1 MGSYP
6 QIADKRGTHDLYGP
20 VNRLMCA
27 GYDRAMVMF
36 LTCVK
41 VILLKMLVQ
50 SLEACCASCRVRAAR
65 DNALYRSWFHP
76 FTCDLDVL

>member
-20 VNRLMCA
+20 VNRVMCA
-27 GYDRAMVMF
+27 GYDRAMVTF

-41 VILLKMLVQ
+41 VSASTMQGSLAVGMGMLRVDFHKG
-50 SLEACCASCRVRAAR
+50 SLHQFAPES
-65 DNALYRSWFHP
+65 
-76 FTCDLDVL
+76 VLMHC

>member
-20 VNRLMCA
+20 VSRMMCA
-27 GYDRAMVMF
+27 SYDRAMVMF

-41 VILLKMLVQ
+41 VNTHAV
-50 SLEACCASCRVRAAR
+50 SS
-65 DNALYRSWFHP
+65 
-76 FTCDLDVL
+76 

>member
-27 GYDRAMVMF
+27 AYDRAMVMF

-41 VILLKMLVQ
+41 VTALKILVQ
-50 SLEACCASCRVRAAR
+50 SLKAYCLSCSVRVAR
-65 DNALYRSWFHP
+65 DNRLYRSWFHP
-76 FTCDLDVL
+76 FTCYLDVL

>member
-20 VNRLMCA
+20 VNRMMCA

-41 VILLKMLVQ
+41 VGACAVVSRMTLRYDCWILFEILVGT
-50 SLEACCASCRVRAAR
+50 LVA
-65 DNALYRSWFHP
+65 
-76 FTCDLDVL
+76 

>member
-20 VNRLMCA
+20 VSRMMCA
-27 GYDRAMVMF
+27 SYDRAMVMF

-41 VILLKMLVQ
+41 VNIHAV
-50 SLEACCASCRVRAAR
+50 SVTYAIYVTIHVADVRGMCGIVR
-65 DNALYRSWFHP
+65 LSWSA
-76 FTCDLDVL
+76 V

>member
-20 VNRLMCA
+20 VNRVMCA
-27 GYDRAMVMF
+27 GYDRAMVTF

-41 VILLKMLVQ
+41 V
-50 SLEACCASCRVRAAR
+50 SASC
-65 DNALYRSWFHP
+65 
-76 FTCDLDVL
+76 T

>member
-20 VNRLMCA
+20 VSRMMCA
-27 GYDRAMVMF
+27 GYDRAAVMF

-41 VILLKMLVQ
+41 VPHLPLSAPACTSLLHAVWWSGIKTHCQ
-50 SLEACCASCRVRAAR
+50 
-65 DNALYRSWFHP
+65 NP
-76 FTCDLDVL
+76 

>member
-20 VNRLMCA
+20 VSRMMCA
-27 GYDRAMVMF
+27 SYDRAMVMF

-41 VILLKMLVQ
+41 VNIHAVSGWLVTY
-50 SLEACCASCRVRAAR
+50 ATCVTIRVADMCGMCGIVRV
-65 DNALYRSWFHP
+65 SWS
-76 FTCDLDVL
+76 VL

>member
-20 VNRLMCA
+20 VSRMMCA
-27 GYDRAMVMF
+27 SYDRAMVMF

-41 VILLKMLVQ
+41 VQIRAVSSLL
-50 SLEACCASCRVRAAR
+50 ATYA
-65 DNALYRSWFHP
+65 
-76 FTCDLDVL
+76 TCVGIHIADM

>member
-20 VNRLMCA
+20 VSRMMCA
-27 GYDRAMVMF
+27 SYDRAMVMF

-41 VILLKMLVQ
+41 VQIRAVSNLL
-50 SLEACCASCRVRAAR
+50 ATYA
-65 DNALYRSWFHP
+65 
-76 FTCDLDVL
+76 TCVGIHIADM

>member
-20 VNRLMCA
+20 VNRVMCA
-27 GYDRAMVMF
+27 GYDRAMVTF

-41 VILLKMLVQ
+41 VSASIVQ
-50 SLEACCASCRVRAAR
+50 KNIGCRSGNVAC
-65 DNALYRSWFHP
+65 
-76 FTCDLDVL
+76 

>member
-20 VNRLMCA
+20 VSRIMCA
-27 GYDRAMVMF
+27 SYDRAMVMF

-41 VILLKMLVQ
+41 VKIHAICNWL
-50 SLEACCASCRVRAAR
+50 APCANYVTIHIA
-65 DNALYRSWFHP
+65 DI
-76 FTCDLDVL
+76 

>member
-20 VNRLMCA
+20 VSRMMCA
-27 GYDRAMVMF
+27 SYDRAMVMF

-41 VILLKMLVQ
+41 VKIHAVSGWLVTYATYVTTHIADVRGMCG
-50 SLEACCASCRVRAAR
+50 SVRV
-65 DNALYRSWFHP
+65 SWS
-76 FTCDLDVL
+76 VL

>member
-20 VNRLMCA
+20 VSRMMCA
-27 GYDRAMVMF
+27 SYDRAMVMF

-41 VILLKMLVQ
+41 VKTHAILLSTYATYVTIHI
-50 SLEACCASCRVRAAR
+50 A
-65 DNALYRSWFHP
+65 D
-76 FTCDLDVL
+76 T

>member
-20 VNRLMCA
+20 VSRMMCA
-27 GYDRAMVMF
+27 SYDRAMVMF

-41 VILLKMLVQ
+41 VVLLPHVDTLGNAVRIK
-50 SLEACCASCRVRAAR
+50 CR
-65 DNALYRSWFHP
+65 ALAFGGISSRTPYIHSA
-76 FTCDLDVL
+76 